1 MHSLLHLEAGR
12 ARAAMHARI
21 RANTSLPPG
30 AAGTPAVSASTAKGF
45 RSLPAPVWR

>member
-30 AAGTPAVSASTAKGF
+30 AAGTPAVSATAKGF
-45 RSLPAPVWR
+45 RSLPVPVWR